1 MRKRENEP
9 SAAWIYALLSSVG
22 LPAHGLGRH
31 QSSTHCSR
39 RDPPRPG
46 QPESFGRES
55 TTVKVNRVSHV
66 AFWHKRKARRSR
78 KRLCFCAQE
87 GAFRSGYLQGA
98 FLASNVTVTARS
110 GSETILP
117 GRGTISCSSISG
129 TCIFFFLNLNLT
141 LYLTTVNLKTES
153 CPQRCQMRCVHGL

>member
-9 SAAWIYALLSSVG
+9 SATWIYALLRSVG

-31 QSSTHCSR
+31 QSSSTHSR

-55 TTVKVNRVSHV
+55 TAVKVNRVSHV

-78 KRLCFCAQE
+78 KRLCFRAQE
-87 GAFRSGYLQGA
+87 GAFRSGYPQGA

-117 GRGTISCSSISG
+117 GTGGQFHAAQYQVSA
-129 TCIFFFLNLNLT
+129 FFF
-141 LYLTTVNLKTES
+141 KI
-153 CPQRCQMRCVHGL
+153 